1 MLENNKKL
9 FIFDA
14 NDILIS
20 TQQIY
25 LYNLDRLK
33 KYDPE
38 IKKHMDQILSLIM
51 IDGLS
56 FVQAII
62 HRSQEYIVTYK
73 DFADIVDYVVQ
84 LDHFEERDDEIKLH
98 SVYSKFFINLHKL
111 ALETDIAVVYKNEL
125 EKTLLESRV
134 KELDKCPLYSEE
146 ELIHIL
152 DNTSRNN
159 NDIGLFTSDTKLIDR
174 YKNKGF
180 DIMIPDTLKFLNVY
194 RQEPHV
200 FPVKELW
207 THIL

>member
-1 MLENNKKL
+1 MKGVVMLENSKKL

-38 IKKHMDQILSLIM
+38 IKKYMDQILSLIM

-56 FVQAII
+56 FVQSIM
-62 HRSQEYIVTYK
+62 HRRQEYIVTYK

-84 LDHFEERDDEIKLH
+84 LDDFEEKDDEIKLH

-111 ALETDIAVVYKNEL
+111 ALETDIAVIYKNLLVNIEL
-125 EKTLLESRV
+125 RLS
-134 KELDKCPLYSEE
+134 
-146 ELIHIL
+146 
-152 DNTSRNN
+152 
-159 NDIGLFTSDTKLIDR
+159 
-174 YKNKGF
+174 
-180 DIMIPDTLKFLNVY
+180 MI
-194 RQEPHV
+194 
-200 FPVKELW
+200 
-207 THIL
+207 

>member
-73 DFADIVDYVVQ
+73 DFADIVDYVIQ

-111 ALETDIAVVYKNEL
+111 ALETDIAVIYKNEL

>member
-73 DFADIVDYVVQ
+73 DFADIVDYVIQ

>member
-1 MLENNKKL
+1 MLANNKKL
-9 FIFDA
+9 FIFDS

-25 LYNLDRLK
+25 LFNLNRLK

-38 IKKHMDQILSLIM
+38 IREGIDRIISLTT

-56 FVQAII
+56 FVQSIM
-62 HRSQEYIVTYK
+62 HRNQEYIVTYK

-84 LDHFEERDDEIKLH
+84 LDEFEESDDEIKLH

-111 ALETDIAVVYKNEL
+111 AIETDICVVYKNEL

-146 ELIHIL
+146 ELFHIL

-159 NDIGLFTSDTKLIDR
+159 NDLGLFTSDTAIIDK
-174 YKNKGF
+174 YKDKGF
-180 DIMIPDTLKFLNVY
+180 DIMIPDTLRFLNKY
-194 RQEPHV
+194 RQEPHI

>member
-56 FVQAII
+56 FVQSIM

-73 DFADIVDYVVQ
+73 EFADIVDYVVQ

-111 ALETDIAVVYKNEL
+111 ALETDIAVIYKNEL

-159 NDIGLFTSDTKLIDR
+159 NDIGLFTSDTKFIDR

-180 DIMIPDTLKFLNVY
+180 DIMIPDTLKFLNIY